1 MRVVRA
7 GQEAVV
13 RATNSFCVQ
22 PRRLVAASLA
32 LATIAA
38 TPFVAGGAPGP
49 QSTTK
54 IFANA
59 GGEPNITVSPS
70 GRYVLADGLGGESPS
85 TLYRPTRYGRHFTL
99 AVPKVPQSG
108 GGDWDMHFI
117 NEKTVIAVDLSLG
130 VGLYVDVLR
139 DPG

>member
-7 GQEAVV
+7 GQEAIV

-32 LATIAA
+32 PATIAA
-38 TPFVAGGAPGP
+38 TPFVAGAAPGP

-54 IFANA
+54 VFANA

-70 GRYVLADGLGGESPS
+70 GRYVLADGLGGSSPS
-85 TLYRPTRYGRHFTL
+85 TLYPSTDYGRHFTL
-99 AVPKVPQSG
+99 AVPKVDQSG
-108 GGDWDMHFI
+108 GGDWDILFVS
-117 NEKTVIAVDLSLG
+117 EKTVVAVDLSLG
-130 VGLYVDVLR
+130 TGIY
-139 DPG
+139 